1 MNSAEMS
8 ESYRQYVLGL
18 ERELERIRRIAEKA
32 REKGLD
38 PSLKPECGI
47 AKDLAGLVEGLVGP
61 PGVAESIR
69 NLSGKIPREEIAFK
83 VAEEIVY
90 GKFGHMS
97 PERAAEQA
105 VRTALAILTE
115 GITAAPLQG
124 VAKVAIKENFDH
136 TKYLAIYFAGPIRS
150 AGGTEQAL
158 TLVVGDFVRR
168 LLGLDRY
175 KPTEEEIARFIEEV
189 RTFERQVARFQYH
202 VSDEQLRMA
211 LERIPVEVTGTESD
225 PVEVSSF
232 RNLPRIETNRVRGGA
247 LRVVNDGIVGRAA
260 KVWAIVEKLRIEGWD
275 WLKAIKKTKKEKSAG
290 FMDEVIA
297 GRPIFSFPSKPGGF
311 RLRYGR
317 ARNTGLAAVG
327 VHPATMLVLQG
338 FLAAGT
344 QLRLEL
350 PGKGGIVLPVDSIE
364 PPIVRLKDGSVVRV
378 TLENFG

>member
-1 MNSAEMS
+1 MNRQVLNWRLQLNSAEMS
-8 ESYRQYVLGL
+8 DEYRQYVLGL
-18 ERELERIRRIAEKA
+18 ERELERLRQIAKRA

-38 PSLKPECGI
+38 PVLKPECEI

-61 PGVAESIR
+61 AGVAESIR
-69 NLSGKIPREEIAFK
+69 NLSSKLPREEIAFK
-83 VAEEIVY
+83 IAEEIVY
-90 GKFGHMS
+90 GKFGRLP

-175 KPTEEEIARFIEEV
+175 KPTEEEIARFIEEI
-189 RTFERQVARFQYH
+189 RIYERQVARFQYH

-225 PVEVSSF
+225 PVEVSSY

-247 LRVVNDGIVGRAA
+247 LRVVNDGIIGRAA
-260 KVWAIVEKLRIEGWD
+260 KV
-275 WLKAIKKTKKEKSAG
+275 
-290 FMDEVIA
+290 
-297 GRPIFSFPSKPGGF
+297 
-311 RLRYGR
+311 
-317 ARNTGLAAVG
+317 
-327 VHPATMLVLQG
+327 
-338 FLAAGT
+338 
-344 QLRLEL
+344 
-350 PGKGGIVLPVDSIE
+350 
-364 PPIVRLKDGSVVRV
+364 
-378 TLENFG
+378 